1 MPTCPNG
8 HQSGSDDWC
17 EVCGH
22 RMAGAVPPPPPP
34 PPGTG
39 GYGFPPPA
47 GAPGR
52 PGPAAAGPEPELCPQ
67 CRTPREGGAP
77 FCEECRWNFLTNTA
91 TSYTPAAPR
100 PPQPRFQPPSS
111 TYGGGDG
118 YEYQGSRPSQVNRP
132 AEPIPSFGSEPS
144 GPTPF
149 GPDRTPPAPGPGGPA
164 GQSPFPPGN
173 RRPPAPPQGFGQGPG
188 GPGGPAGP
196 GGPGSGGP
204 GAGGPSGPGGFPG
217 QGAGPGGFP
226 GQRPGDAGGPGAG
239 GPSGPGGFPEQ
250 RPGGP
255 GAGGPGGPAG
265 PGGPGAGRPAGPPS
279 GFGGG
284 PGQGPGSGGPS
295 GPSGFGGGPGQG
307 PGNPSR
313 PGGPSGPGGPGGP
326 GPSGFGGDPS
336 RPAPPPPAGPGGPG
350 GPGGAPQA
358 FQQAG
363 ASAPPAPPAFP
374 RGNRRPPAG
383 EDDWVISPP
392 SSGGPGQDTGGQG
405 GGYGY
410 PHPGATQAPPG
421 QGGPGGRPG
430 GPGGQGGPG
439 GFPQAPQQSQAPQA
453 PQVPHQSQGHGQG
466 ARPGTWT
473 ATIGPDRE
481 YFMAMMQRSG
491 PEAAGLNLPAYSP
504 EQQRTLSGNQVTIG
518 RRRHST
524 GDTPDIDLSVP
535 PEDPGVSHQ
544 HAMLVQQPDGSWAVV
559 DQNSTNGTTVN
570 MSEEPIQPFV
580 PVPLQDGDRVH
591 VGAWTTITVRR
602 G

>member
-34 PPGTG
+34 PPPG
-39 GYGFPPPA
+39 GYGFPPPQGTQAGGRPPA
-47 GAPGR
+47 GA
-52 PGPAAAGPEPELCPQ
+52 APEPELCPQ

-100 PPQPRFQPPSS
+100 PAQPRFQPPSA
-111 TYGGGDG
+111 TYGGNDG
-118 YEYQGSRPSQVNRP
+118 YEYQGSRPSQMNRP

-149 GPDRTPPAPGPGGPA
+149 AGERGPSGPPTSPGPGGQ
-164 GQSPFPPGN
+164 GVPG
-173 RRPPAPPQGFGQGPG
+173 GFGG
-188 GPGGPAGP
+188 GPGQ
-196 GGPGSGGP
+196 GGPGSGG
-204 GAGGPSGPGGFPG
+204 
-217 QGAGPGGFP
+217 
-226 GQRPGDAGGPGAG
+226 
-239 GPSGPGGFPEQ
+239 
-250 RPGGP
+250 
-255 GAGGPGGPAG
+255 
-265 PGGPGAGRPAGPPS
+265 PS

-284 PGQGPGSGGPS
+284 PGQPQGQGPG

-307 PGNPSR
+307 GPGSGAPSGFGGGPGQPQGQG
-313 PGGPSGPGGPGGP
+313 PGGPSGPPAFGREPSGPGGPFGREPSGPGGPTPPGVP

-336 RPAPPPPAGPGGPG
+336 RPVPPPP
-350 GPGGAPQA
+350 GPGGAAQA
-358 FQQAG
+358 FQQPG
-363 ASAPPAPPAFP
+363 PPAPPVFP
-374 RGNRRPPAG
+374 GEPGRPAG
-383 EDDWVISPP
+383 GPPQGPGGGQPGGPPSPGPAFGGDDDWVISPP
-392 SSGGPGQDTGGQG
+392 SASGPGGGQG

-410 PHPGATQAPPG
+410 PQPGATQAPPG
-421 QGGPGGRPG
+421 P
-430 GPGGQGGPG
+430 
-439 GFPQAPQQSQAPQA
+439 GFPQQR
-453 PQVPHQSQGHGQG
+453 V
-466 ARPGTWT
+466 TWT
-473 ATIGPDRE
+473 ATVGPDRD

-504 EQQRTLSGNQVTIG
+504 EQQRTLGGNQVTIG

-524 GDTPDIDLSVP
+524 GDTPDIDLSTP

-544 HAMLVQQPDGSWAVV
+544 HAVLVQQPDGSWAVV

-591 VGAWTTITVRR
+591 VGAWTTITIRR
-602 G
+602 A